1 LAASLKDNGGLREVP
16 TLLEVTLKAM
26 AMIMSKAKAKAK
38 VERSEEG
45 SGDERGTFS
54 PLSVTSF
61 SFLTLHTRYRPF
73 LSGHPQLV
81 LPPF

>member
-1 LAASLKDNGGLREVP
+1 
-16 TLLEVTLKAM
+16 
-26 AMIMSKAKAKAK
+26 

-61 SFLTLHTRYRPF
+61 SFL
-73 LSGHPQLV
+73 LSSH
-81 LPPF
+81 